1 MTIKDLAAKTGY
13 AVGTV
18 SRALNDHPNVSEKAR
33 KVILETARECGFQ
46 LNVNAKQ
53 LKQSH
58 SNTILVIVKGT
69 SNELFGEMLESIQSL
84 MAATRYQLVV
94 DYMDE
99 DLNEVI
105 RAVQLCREKKP
116 LGLLFLGGNPH
127 NFVADFD
134 KIDIPSVVV
143 TNDASS
149 LQFDNLSSVST
160 DDREAARCAVNTL
173 MDLGHRHI
181 AIIGGDPNTSETSR
195 LRYEGSL
202 QAFRE
207 RGIAFDREKD
217 YRSVRFSYQDG
228 YKATQSLLESG
239 REFTALFAVA
249 DVMAIGAIRALWVA
263 GKRVPEDV
271 SVMGVDGLP
280 LGEYLV
286 PQLSTIRQS
295 VREMALRGVR
305 ILLEAIEDGKT
316 ATHETVEFGVEKRE
330 SICAVS
336 EK

>member
-1 MTIKDLAAKTGY
+1 MTIKDLAATTGY

-18 SRALNDHPNVSEKAR
+18 SRALNNHPNVSEKAR
-33 KVILETARECGFQ
+33 RAILQAARESGFE
-46 LNVNAKQ
+46 LNQNAKQ
-53 LKQSH
+53 LKQLH
-58 SNTILVIVKGT
+58 STTILVIVKGT
-69 SNELFGEMLESIQSL
+69 GNELFGEMLETIQTQLAS
-84 MAATRYQLVV
+84 TRYQLSV
-94 DYMDE
+94 DYIDE
-99 DLNEVI
+99 VNNEVL

-116 LGLLFLGGNPH
+116 LGVMFLGGTIQ
-127 NFVADFD
+127 NFTADFD
-134 KIDIPSVVV
+134 KIDVPSVVV

-249 DVMAIGAIRALWVA
+249 DVMAIGAIRALWEA

-295 VREMALRGVR
+295 VRKMALRGVQ

-336 EK
+336 EN